1 MNDVNRDC
9 KPPMNDVNRNRK
21 HPVFDTDRNDPEF
34 DTDRKGPEFDPDRK
48 DPEFDTAATD
58 ARQLVRRRRELAKDE
73 PEHILSYRH
82 EPSFRVGEAAAELRS
97 QQFHYP
103 FNVYGTE
110 VQSFGDE
117 LVTAREP
124 FSDRAEEFRSLRGGL
139 LSSVFSG
146 VGKRALAIISAEQG
160 DGKTYMVSNL
170 AVSFSQFA
178 GRTLLIDANLRNPR
192 LHRVLRT
199 NNDLGLGNLLA
210 GEVQNAAVPV
220 DSVEGLHF
228 IAAGSSMADPVQ
240 LLQGPRFSVLL
251 EQMTDSFDYV
261 FIDTPSHDIGPDARL
276 IAARAGA
283 ALLVG
288 RQGHSR
294 VAPLRRLLSQLNMG
308 PSVVAGVVLNQH

>member
-1 MNDVNRDC
+1 MNDFT
-9 KPPMNDVNRNRK
+9 
-21 HPVFDTDRNDPEF
+21 H
-34 DTDRKGPEFDPDRK
+34 GRK
-48 DPEFDTAATD
+48 DPEFDKASAD
-58 ARQLVRRRRELAKDE
+58 AHQLVRRRSELAKEE
-73 PEHILSYRH
+73 PDQVMAYRH
-82 EPSFRVGEAAAELRS
+82 EHNLRIGEAAAELRS

-103 FNVYGTE
+103 FNVYGTQ
-110 VQSFGDE
+110 VQSFGEE

-124 FSDRAEEFRSLRGGL
+124 FSDRAEEFRSLRSGL

-146 VGKRALAIISAEQG
+146 VGKRALAVISAEQG

-192 LHRVLRT
+192 LHRLLRMK
-199 NNDLGLGNLLA
+199 NELGLSNLLA
-210 GEVQNAAVPV
+210 GEVQSAAVPV
-220 DSVEGLHF
+220 EGVEGMHF
-228 IAAGSSMADPVQ
+228 LAAGSSMADPVQ
-240 LLQGPRFSVLL
+240 LLQGARFSILL
-251 EQMTDSFDYV
+251 EQMADSFDYV
-261 FIDTPSHDIGPDARL
+261 FIDTPSNDNGPDARL

-283 ALLVG
+283 SLLVG